1 MNKAE
6 IVERVYE
13 KARIAKKD
21 STELFEAVPE

>member
-1 MNKAE
+1 MTKAE

-21 STELFEAVPE
+21 NTELVEAVP